1 MDGYRGRF
9 APSATGSLHLGSLF
23 AALLSFLHAKQQDGQ
38 WLVRIDDLDEK
49 RCSQSHSD
57 EILRCLSAFGLESDK
72 AVVYQSTRLTHY
84 ADALKTLE
92 RQNILY
98 SCTCTRKSL
107 PKGPYVGNCTYR
119 LGQAFLKD
127 AAVRISTRK
136 LSTNVYD
143 LLLGPQMTDSPGDFI
158 VKRRDGLFAYQLA
171 CAVDEHIDSITD
183 VIRGVDLLESTPMQ
197 CFISERLGL
206 VSPNYGHFPILVGSD
221 GVKLSKQ
228 TFASPVDRRFPSKAY
243 SKLAKLL
250 SLKDTPSDMD
260 PASTWLTFF
269 QSVTTPAATNV
280 MAGVARTLSV

>member
-1 MDGYRGRF
+1 MNVYRGRF
-9 APSATGSLHLGSLF
+9 APSATGSLHLGSIF
-23 AALLSFLHAKQQDGQ
+23 AALLSFLHAKQQHGQ
-38 WLVRIDDLDEK
+38 WLVRIDDLDET
-49 RCSQSHSD
+49 RCSKSHSD
-57 EILRCLSAFGLESDK
+57 EILHCLSAFGLESDE
-72 AVVYQSTRLTHY
+72 AVVYQSTRLTDY
-84 ADALKTLE
+84 EDALKTLE
-92 RQNILY
+92 RQRILY

-107 PKGPYVGNCTYR
+107 PKGPYIGNCIHR
-119 LGQAFLKD
+119 LGKPLLKD
-127 AAVRISTRK
+127 AAIRISTTK

-143 LLLGPQMTDSPGDFI
+143 LLLGPQMTERPGDFI

>member
-1 MDGYRGRF
+1 MNVYRGRF
-9 APSATGSLHLGSLF
+9 APSATGSLHLGSIF
-23 AALLSFLHAKQQDGQ
+23 AALLSFLHAKQQHGQ
-38 WLVRIDDLDEK
+38 WLVRIDDLDEI

-57 EILRCLSAFGLESDK
+57 EILHCLSAFELEWDK
-72 AVVYQSTRLTHY
+72 AVVYQSTRLKDY

-92 RQNILY
+92 RQKILY

-107 PKGPYVGNCTYR
+107 PKGPYLGNCIHR
-119 LGQAFLKD
+119 LGKPFLKD
-127 AAVRISTRK
+127 AAIRISTRK

-143 LLLGPQMTDSPGDFI
+143 LLLGPQTTESPGDFI

-206 VSPNYGHFPILVGSD
+206 VSPNYGHFPVLVGSD

-228 TFASPVDRRFPSKAY
+228 TFASPVDWRFPSMAY

-250 SLKDTPSDMD
+250 SLKDTPSDRD

-269 QSVTTPAATNV
+269 KSVTTPAATNV
-280 MAGVARTLSV
+280 IAGVAHTLSV

>member
-1 MDGYRGRF
+1 MNVYRGRF
-9 APSATGSLHLGSLF
+9 APSATGSLHLGSIF
-23 AALLSFLHAKQQDGQ
+23 AALLSFLHAKQQNGQ

-57 EILRCLSAFGLESDK
+57 EILHCLSAFGLESDR
-72 AVVYQSTRLTHY
+72 AVVYQSTRLTDY

-98 SCTCTRKSL
+98 SCTCSRKSL
-107 PKGPYVGNCTYR
+107 PKGPYLGNCTHR
-119 LGQAFLKD
+119 LGQGFLKD
-127 AAVRISTRK
+127 AAIRISTRK

-143 LLLGPQMTDSPGDFI
+143 LLLGPKMTDSPGDFI

-206 VSPNYGHFPILVGSD
+206 VNSNYGHFPILVDSD

-228 TFASPVDRRFPSKAY
+228 TFASPVDWRFPCKTY
-243 SKLAKLL
+243 SKLAELL
-250 SLKDTPSDMD
+250 SLTDTPSDKD

-269 QSVTTPAATNV
+269 QSATTPAAICGT
-280 MAGVARTLSV
+280 AGVAHTLSV

>member
-1 MDGYRGRF
+1 MNVYRGRF
-9 APSATGSLHLGSLF
+9 APSATGSLHLGSIF
-23 AALLSFLHAKQQDGQ
+23 AALLSFLHAKQQHGQ
-38 WLVRIDDLDEK
+38 WLVRIDDLDET
-49 RCSQSHSD
+49 RCSKSHSD
-57 EILRCLSAFGLESDK
+57 EILHCLSAFGLESDR
-72 AVVYQSTRLTHY
+72 AVVYQSTRLTDY
-84 ADALKTLE
+84 EDALKTLE
-92 RQNILY
+92 RQRILY

-107 PKGPYVGNCTYR
+107 PKGPYIGNCIHR
-119 LGQAFLKD
+119 LGKPLLKD
-127 AAVRISTRK
+127 AAIRISTTK

-143 LLLGPQMTDSPGDFI
+143 LLLGPQMTERPGDFI